1 MKKLLSLLFF
11 KLRLAL
17 LAGIGR
23 FVILPIF
30 KALFSAIVRRLA
42 RQADTVRCAQ
52 AEAEPA
58 FAPAYARASS
68 TPRQP
73 VTLNGEWRRIDP
85 AGDRRQNW

>member
-23 FVILPIF
+23 FIILPIV
-30 KALFSAIVRRLA
+30 KALFRRLA
-42 RQADTVRCAQ
+42 RQADAVRRTQ
-52 AEAEPA
+52 TEGEPD
-58 FAPAYARASS
+58 FTPAYARASS

-73 VTLNGEWRRIDP
+73 VTLNGEWRRVDP